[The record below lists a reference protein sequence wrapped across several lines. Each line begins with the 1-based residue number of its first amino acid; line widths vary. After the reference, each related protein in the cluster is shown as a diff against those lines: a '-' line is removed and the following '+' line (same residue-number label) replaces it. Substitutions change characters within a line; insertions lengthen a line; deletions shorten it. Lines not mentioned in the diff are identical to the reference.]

1 MCGLRMIPEK
11 GPFAELWGLDPETV
25 FLNHGS
31 FGAAPIA
38 VREEQDRIRNDM
50 EKDPVYFVERRMK
63 NLWNSS
69 IFELSRFLN
78 ADPEGMVFVTNAT
91 MGVNTVLRSLK
102 LSPGDEII
110 VPDHAYQA
118 CKNAIDFVTGR
129 SGARTVIVHVP
140 FRVDDDSEI
149 IEPILSAVTSRTVLA
164 MIDTV
169 SSPTGVR
176 MPFESLVYLLQDRGV
191 DVLVDAAHG
200 PGIVPL
206 DISELNPAYIT
217 GNCHKW
223 MCTPKGSAFLHIR
236 EDKRGRISPLSIG
249 HGYSSDLPAAEKF
262 RFEFDWS
269 GTRDPSPWLCIPF
282 SIKYLGSQIKGGWE
296 EIMRKNKEM
305 ILQGRE
311 LVCEALETTA
321 PTPDS
326 MISSMSSIELPGG
339 GKVLPS
345 PPDGEPTHNLLY
357 DQYRIQVPII
367 AWPIHG
373 VKYIRISAHIY
384 NTKEEFEYLSESL
397 KSILGS

>member
-1 MCGLRMIPEK
+1 MIPEK
-11 GPFAELWGLDPETV
+11 GPFAKLWGLDPNTV

-38 VREEQDRIRNDM
+38 VLKEQDKIRNEM

-63 NLWNSS
+63 NLWEES

-78 ADPEGMVFVTNAT
+78 ADPGGMTFVTNVT

-118 CKNAIDFVTGR
+118 CKNAIDYVTSR
-129 SGARTVIVHVP
+129 SGASTVIVRIP
-140 FRVDDDSEI
+140 FRINDDSEI
-149 IEPILSAVTSRTVLA
+149 IEPIMSAVTSRTVLA

-176 MPFESLVYLLQDRGV
+176 MPFEGLVNLLQNRGV

-200 PGIVPL
+200 PGIVP
-206 DISELNPAYIT
+206 ININKLNPAYIT

-236 EDKRGRISPLSIG
+236 EDKRDKISPLNIG

-282 SIKYLGSQIKGGWE
+282 SIGFFEDQIKGGWE
-296 EIMRKNKEM
+296 EIMRNNKEM
-305 ILQGRE
+305 ALQGRG
-311 LVCEALETTA
+311 LLCEALGTTP

-326 MISSMSSIELPGG
+326 MICSMSSIELPGKG
-339 GKVLPS
+339 VVPPS
-345 PPDGEPTHNLLY
+345 PPDGEPIHNLLY
-357 DQYRIQVPII
+357 DDYRIQVPVIS
-367 AWPIHG
+367 WPNHNT
-373 VKYIRISAHIY
+373 KYIRISAHVY

-397 KSILGS
+397 KSILGL